1 MKKTTWISAT
11 VLFSFCMALPT
22 IAQEPTKK
30 QSSPHQPYLF
40 SELGVSLFNSLPN
53 GQYDK
58 PLLGAGANV
67 FHRFSKADRRVKF
80 SAGLEY
86 RYLHNY
92 IDYIKADIASRNYI
106 TRTEVHY
113 YSHSISFPFRIEVM
127 IDKKGR
133 FSADIRGYAHVHLI
147 LVEKGLRS
155 GGVSHHLKNE
165 PYRTTYGNP
174 DGHLGGYIG
183 LNYRFS
189 CAERK
194 YVARLAFERTT
205 LDKIYEDK
213 KLVGNYIMVG
223 ISYVFR

>member
-1 MKKTTWISAT
+1 MKKTIWILAT
-11 VLFSFCMALPT
+11 ALFTFCMALST

-30 QSSPHQPYLF
+30 QSRPHQPYLF

-58 PLLGAGANV
+58 PLLGVGANV
-67 FHRFSKADRRVKF
+67 LHRFSKADRWVKF
-80 SAGLEY
+80 SVGLEY

-92 IDYIKADIASRNYI
+92 IDYIETDIASRDYI

-113 YSHSISFPFRIEVM
+113 YSHSISFPFRVEVM

-133 FSADIRGYAHVHLI
+133 FSADIRGYAHVHLS
-147 LVEKGLRS
+147 LLERGLRS

-165 PYRTTYGNP
+165 PYRTIYGNP

-183 LNYRFS
+183 FNYCFS

-194 YVARLAFERTT
+194 YVAHLAFERTT
-205 LDKIYEDK
+205 LEKIYEDK
-213 KLVGNYIMVG
+213 KLFGNYIIVG
-223 ISYVFR
+223 ISFVLK